1 VPKLTF
7 TVTEA
12 ALLLGISRTTAYECV
27 HRGQLPALFLGRRI
41 VVTGA
46 ALEHLLGPLPETAV
60 PSLAR
65 PD

>member
-41 VVTGA
+41 VVTRA
-46 ALEHLLGPLPETAV
+46 ALEHLLGPLPESPA
-60 PSLAR
+60 PPDSR